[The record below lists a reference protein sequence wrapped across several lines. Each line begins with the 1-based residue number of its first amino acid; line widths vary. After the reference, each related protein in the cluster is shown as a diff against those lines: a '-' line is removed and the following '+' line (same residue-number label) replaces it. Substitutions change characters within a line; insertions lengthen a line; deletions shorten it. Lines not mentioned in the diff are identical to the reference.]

1 MEASPEAA
9 YMAAPEPSQNDRL
22 LLHRG
27 LRPYM
32 ALGVVLTVIALAQIA
47 LHA

>member
-1 MEASPEAA
+1 
-9 YMAAPEPSQNDRL
+9 MAAPEPSQNDRL

-32 ALGVVLTVIALAQIA
+32 TLGVVLTVIALAQIA